1 MSNAKQNNR
10 MADTLTLRLT
20 TRGQNLKGQLAVEC
34 KVKSTSTRHY
44 KVVQGLKSPA
54 YTPDCWNEKQGLFIA
69 GENAAYNNQVT
80 KSLLEALNKMLKA
93 GGYQNGKQLFEAY
106 EYAQNHI
113 IASASMS
120 LADYV
125 ELLMKQEKERATSNY
140 ELYNTLLN
148 KLKGDN
154 CKVKNK
160 HTKFEPASYNGKLL
174 ADTPLNV
181 IDNQHFEAF
190 GRWICKS
197 AGGRGYK
204 NLMTTFR
211 AVISRAKKSR
221 LTQITLDYD
230 WRRYAP
236 IVKREKMTAK
246 QRIEAKGRAITILST
261 DEFER
266 FVAYDVVTDTPKK
279 HNSQYL
285 AQLFKDTVL
294 LMYYTLSRPTDVIS
308 FNWLENYDEANQRIA
323 YTPRKLSNRPT
334 ADGSERLTIVNLPQ
348 QAVDIINRYKGQSK
362 GGYLLP
368 LPMNETEWDRIADFK
383 TWNTRIKNTEQR
395 INQYLKK
402 WASALSLEVQNL
414 KMYDFR
420 HSAITHAVNAG
431 GNVFDIAKAAG
442 TSVDMIG
449 KHYYNEIRK

>member
-1 MSNAKQNNR
+1 MSNAKQNKR
-10 MADTLTLRLT
+10 MATTLTLRLT

-34 KVKSTSTRHY
+34 KVKGTSTRHY
-44 KVVQGLKSPA
+44 KIVQKLKSPA

-80 KSLLEALNKMLKA
+80 KSLLDALNVMLSA
-93 GGYQNGKQLFEAY
+93 GSYQSGKQLFEAY
-106 EYAQNHI
+106 EYAQTHI
-113 IASASMS
+113 VASASIS

-125 ELLMKQEKERATSNY
+125 EVLMKQEKERATSNY

-160 HTKFEPASYNGKLL
+160 HTKFTPAAYNGKSL
-174 ADTPLNV
+174 AATPLNE

-190 GRWICKS
+190 GDWIKKECRGK
-197 AGGRGYK
+197 GYK

-230 WRRYAP
+230 WRKYAP

-266 FVAYDVVTDTPKK
+266 FAAYDVNGNAPK
-279 HNSQYL
+279 QYL
-285 AQLFKDTVL
+285 AQLYKDVVL
-294 LMYYTLSRPTDVIS
+294 LMYYTMSRPTDVIS
-308 FNWLENYDEANQRIA
+308 FNWLENYDEANQRLV
-323 YTPRKLSNRPT
+323 YTPRKLANRPT
-334 ADGSERLTIVNLPQ
+334 ANGSERLTIVNLPQ
-348 QAVDIINRYKGQSK
+348 QAVEIINRYKGQSK

-368 LPMNETEWDRIADFK
+368 LPMNETEWDKVTDFA
-383 TWNTRIKNTEQR
+383 TWNIRVKNVEQQ
-395 INQYLKK
+395 INKYLKK
-402 WASALSLEVQNL
+402 LASALSLEVQNL

-431 GNVFDIAKAAG
+431 GNIFEIAKAAG
-442 TSVDMIG
+442 TSVDMIA

>member
-1 MSNAKQNNR
+1 MSNAKQNKR
-10 MADTLTLRLT
+10 MATTLTLRLT

-34 KVKSTSTRHY
+34 KVKGTSTRHY
-44 KVVQGLKSPA
+44 MVVQNLKSPA
-54 YTPDCWNEKQGLFIA
+54 YSPDCWNEKQGLFIA

-80 KSLLEALNKMLKA
+80 KSLLDALNTMLSA
-93 GGYQNGKQLFEAY
+93 GNYQRGKQLFEAY
-106 EYAQNHI
+106 EYAQTHI
-113 IASASMS
+113 VASASMS

-125 ELLMKQEKERATSNY
+125 ELLLNQEKERATSNY

-148 KLKGDN
+148 KLNGDN
-154 CKVKNK
+154 RKVRNR

-174 ADTPLNV
+174 ADTPLNE

-221 LTQITLDYD
+221 LTQISLDYD
-230 WRRYAP
+230 WRKYAP
-236 IVKREKMTAK
+236 IVKREKLTAK
-246 QRIEAKGRAITILST
+246 QRIEAKGRAIAMLST

-266 FVAYDVVTDTPKK
+266 FVAYDVKSNAPKQRYFQ
-279 HNSQYL
+279 HL
-285 AQLFKDTVL
+285 AQLCKDTVL

-308 FNWLENYDEANQRIA
+308 FNWLENYDEANQRIV
-323 YTPRKLSNRPT
+323 YTPRKLANRPT
-334 ADGSERLTIVNLPQ
+334 ADGSERLTIVSIPQ
-348 QAVDIINRYKGQSK
+348 QAVEIINRYKGQSK

-368 LPMNETEWDRIADFK
+368 LPMNDTEWDKITDFA
-383 TWNTRIKNTEQR
+383 TWNTRVKNTEQR

-402 WASALSLEVQNL
+402 WAADLSLEVQNL

-420 HSAITHAVNAG
+420 HSAITHAINAG

-442 TSVDMIG
+442 TSVDVIG

>member
-1 MSNAKQNNR
+1 MSNAKQNKR
-10 MADTLTLRLT
+10 MATTLTLRLT

-34 KVKSTSTRHY
+34 KVKGTSTRHY
-44 KVVQGLKSPA
+44 KVVQNLKSPA
-54 YTPDCWNEKQGLFIA
+54 YSPDCWNEKQGLFIA

-80 KSLLEALNKMLKA
+80 KSLLDALNTMLSA
-93 GGYQNGKQLFEAY
+93 GNYQSGKQLFEAY
-106 EYAQNHI
+106 EYAQTHI
-113 IASASMS
+113 VASASMS

-125 ELLMKQEKERATSNY
+125 EVLMKQEKERATSNY

-154 CKVKNK
+154 CKVKSK
-160 HTKFEPASYNGKLL
+160 HTKFTPAAYNGKSL
-174 ADTPLNV
+174 AATPLNE

-190 GRWICKS
+190 GDWIKKEC
-197 AGGRGYK
+197 GGKGYK

-230 WRRYAP
+230 WRKYAP

-266 FVAYDVVTDTPKK
+266 FAAYDVNGNAPK
-279 HNSQYL
+279 QYL
-285 AQLFKDTVL
+285 AQLYKDVVL
-294 LMYYTLSRPTDVIS
+294 LMYYTMSRPTDVIS
-308 FNWLENYDEANQRIA
+308 FNWLENYDEANQRLV
-323 YTPRKLSNRPT
+323 YTPRKLANRPT
-334 ADGSERLTIVNLPQ
+334 ANGSERLTIVNLPQ
-348 QAVDIINRYKGQSK
+348 QAVEIINRYKGQSK

-368 LPMNETEWDRIADFK
+368 LPMNETEWDKVTDFA
-383 TWNTRIKNTEQR
+383 TWNIRVKNVEQQ
-395 INQYLKK
+395 INKYLKK
-402 WASALSLEVQNL
+402 LASALSLEVQNL

-431 GNVFDIAKAAG
+431 GNIFEIAKAAG
-442 TSVDMIG
+442 TSVDMIA